1 MTEDLRISM
10 IQSHIIWED
19 REENLGYYGELL
31 RRVSGR
37 TDLAVLP
44 ETFTTGF
51 SMDVEKQA
59 DTMESQTVPTIKEWA
74 KKYKLAVAGS
84 FIAKDNGKFYNRAFF
99 ITPEGEEYYYDKRH
113 LFRMAE
119 EDKHFSA
126 GDKRLIVPYKGWN
139 ICLQVCYDLRFPV
152 WSRNVN
158 NEYDLLIYV
167 ANWPEARK
175 KAWKALLHARAI
187 ENMAYVCGVNRVGVD
202 GKGFLFR
209 GDSMIY
215 NAKGKKLADAGKRC
229 VAEAKVC
236 ESIAWVNQFNLTS
249 KHMSDIEFGFGNI
262 ELNDTGDDFISM
274 LQFEALSPAQIDEIE
289 EKGYVFPIKYA
300 GRANGTYFSKDRT
313 CSDSDYR
320 TIARNRTIDKS
331 RRAIRNAL
339 LPYLNS
345 PVLVNPKTGYLA
357 EIEIKKY
364 QNVVKNILST
374 MEGNS
379 EISGYSVLVSSNQN
393 ILLTDTLKII
403 YAIVPVG
410 VTSKI
415 IVEEGFAL
423 TNA

>member
-59 DTMESQTVPTIKEWA
+59 DTMEGQTVPTIKEWA

-152 WSRNVN
+152 WSRNV
-158 NEYDLLIYV
+158 
-167 ANWPEARK
+167 K
-175 KAWKALLHARAI
+175 
-187 ENMAYVCGVNRVGVD
+187 
-202 GKGFLFR
+202 
-209 GDSMIY
+209 
-215 NAKGKKLADAGKRC
+215 
-229 VAEAKVC
+229 
-236 ESIAWVNQFNLTS
+236 
-249 KHMSDIEFGFGNI
+249 
-262 ELNDTGDDFISM
+262 
-274 LQFEALSPAQIDEIE
+274 
-289 EKGYVFPIKYA
+289 
-300 GRANGTYFSKDRT
+300 
-313 CSDSDYR
+313 
-320 TIARNRTIDKS
+320 
-331 RRAIRNAL
+331 
-339 LPYLNS
+339 
-345 PVLVNPKTGYLA
+345 
-357 EIEIKKY
+357 
-364 QNVVKNILST
+364 
-374 MEGNS
+374 
-379 EISGYSVLVSSNQN
+379 
-393 ILLTDTLKII
+393 
-403 YAIVPVG
+403 
-410 VTSKI
+410 
-415 IVEEGFAL
+415 
-423 TNA
+423 

>member
-59 DTMESQTVPTIKEWA
+59 DTMEGQTVPTIKEWA

-152 WSRNVN
+152 WSRN
-158 NEYDLLIYV
+158 
-167 ANWPEARK
+167 
-175 KAWKALLHARAI
+175 

-215 NAKGKKLADAGKRC
+215 NAKGKKLADAGKREEITRTC
-229 VAEAKVC
+229 TLKKSELDEFRAKFP
-236 ESIAWVNQFNLTS
+236 AW
-249 KHMSDIEFGFGNI
+249 KDADGFGI
-262 ELNDTGDDFISM
+262 DF
-274 LQFEALSPAQIDEIE
+274 
-289 EKGYVFPIKYA
+289 
-300 GRANGTYFSKDRT
+300 
-313 CSDSDYR
+313 
-320 TIARNRTIDKS
+320 
-331 RRAIRNAL
+331 
-339 LPYLNS
+339 
-345 PVLVNPKTGYLA
+345 
-357 EIEIKKY
+357 
-364 QNVVKNILST
+364 
-374 MEGNS
+374 
-379 EISGYSVLVSSNQN
+379 
-393 ILLTDTLKII
+393 
-403 YAIVPVG
+403 
-410 VTSKI
+410 
-415 IVEEGFAL
+415 
-423 TNA
+423 